1 MTDCLFCKIVAR
13 DIPAERVFENDH
25 VLAFPDI
32 NPQAPTHWL
41 VIPKAHVAGVAAVE
55 EPAMFHQVMA
65 GAQQA
70 ALKAGLTDYRLVTNN
85 GAGAGQS
92 VFHWHVH
99 LLGGRAFSWPP
110 G

>member
-1 MTDCLFCKIVAR
+1 MSDCLFCKIVAG

-41 VIPKAHVAGVAAVE
+41 VIPKTHVAGVAAVDD
-55 EPAMFHQVMA
+55 PGLFQHVMA
-65 GAQQA
+65 GARQA
-70 ALKAGLTDYRLVTNN
+70 AVTAGLSDYRLVINN
-85 GAGAGQS
+85 GAGAGQT

-99 LLGGRAFSWPP
+99 LLGGRSFSWPP